1 MESCRVKSAQWR
13 FEVEAM
19 TDPQSLSRVIGY
31 FAQRSIVPTEVA
43 VKVAGEVMHI
53 AIIVTDL
60 STEHAHIIEG
70 KISQL
75 FVVNDVTLT
84 HM

>member
-1 MESCRVKSAQWR
+1 VNSTQWR
-13 FEVEAM
+13 FEVEAV
-19 TDPQSLSRVIGY
+19 TDPQSLLRVIGY

-43 VKVAGEVMHI
+43 VKVAGDVMHI
-53 AIIVTDL
+53 AIITADLPTD
-60 STEHAHIIEG
+60 HAHIIEA

-84 HM
+84 HV